1 MCYHQWFARFHWT
14 MTDNCISSMLPNEC
28 SPPKAST
35 IWQGLLEGYLAV
47 IIAVF
52 GVVGNSMSIAVLL
65 DGLFVELFDRLMVC
79 LAICDIIF
87 LGKTFIYIWI
97 DILEFIFMLKRKNEK
112 QYLSFLVTSLPIS
125 LQKAYLS
132 NDISAID
139 RSGTLLDIGRIFSP
153 VARIFLNGSSYVTVS
168 MAIERLIGKR
178 IKFLRIN
185 IYQCFKICR

>member
-1 MCYHQWFARFHWT
+1 

-87 LGKTFIYIWI
+87 LGKTFIYIYRYTRVY
-97 DILEFIFMLKRKNEK
+97 FH
-112 QYLSFLVTSLPIS
+112 
-125 LQKAYLS
+125 A
-132 NDISAID
+132 
-139 RSGTLLDIGRIFSP
+139 
-153 VARIFLNGSSYVTVS
+153 
-168 MAIERLIGKR
+168 
-178 IKFLRIN
+178 
-185 IYQCFKICR
+185 